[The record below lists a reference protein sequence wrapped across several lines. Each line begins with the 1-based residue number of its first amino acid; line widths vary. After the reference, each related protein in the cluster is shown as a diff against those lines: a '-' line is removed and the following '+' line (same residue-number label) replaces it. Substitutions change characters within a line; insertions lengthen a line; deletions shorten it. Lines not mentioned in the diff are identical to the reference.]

1 MFAVFFVV
9 INLVTD
15 LLTQWLDPRT
25 REQERPA

>member
-25 REQERPA
+25 REEARLA

>member
-1 MFAVFFVV
+1 MFAIFFVV

-25 REQERPA
+25 REEERVA